1 MSDETGEKMD
11 ITITEIC
18 QAIRNYFVAA
28 RHSGTFEIK
37 GGTITAPFLKPGQYF
52 CICNS
57 FFNDGVH
64 LYPVRDLRNESFTG
78 DILVMELPQDFIQ
91 LAAEIKEWR
100 ERYEAPDGPA
110 MSSFAAESFGNYEY
124 KRGDCAASWTTV
136 FGPRLSVYRKVRW

>member
-11 ITITEIC
+11 ITLTEIC
-18 QAIRNYFVAA
+18 QTIRNYFAVA

-37 GGTITAPFLKPGQYF
+37 SGTLEASFLTPGQYF
-52 CICNS
+52 CIHNS

-64 LYPVRDLRNESFTG
+64 LYPARNIRDETFTG

-110 MSSFAAESFGNYEY
+110 MSPFSAESFGNYEY